1 MCGRKPVQEQRHIQ
15 IHYAKFKTKRHVC
28 FLSHVARLHSGFQF
42 TCSSMKFLT
51 DIKKKIKPDVD
62 SLYEFDTS
70 RAPDSIG
77 RNARRARALLTKATF
92 IYRVCLIVS
101 HLQPTEYRHTFHRIS
116 TSASAASPHVILI
129 NTAYYR
135 KLSISCGSRTRTTSG
150 LPFMNTLT
158 LTLTSSHTKSLPL

>member
-77 RNARRARALLTKATF
+77 RNARRARALLTKATHICSQLSTAIRF
-92 IYRVCLIVS
+92 TGSQLRRARQAPTLSLSTPHITESCQYHVVPGQGRRRDCLS
-101 HLQPTEYRHTFHRIS
+101 
-116 TSASAASPHVILI
+116 
-129 NTAYYR
+129 
-135 KLSISCGSRTRTTSG
+135 
-150 LPFMNTLT
+150 
-158 LTLTSSHTKSLPL
+158 